1 MLLDDECRKNRK
13 LVEHNMCVESD
24 AVKEMNMN
32 LDFYARVGDALYEI
46 DPKIKCDKVDLLY
59 DELMAGKITPY
70 QDEDVVEIMPAGRPN
85 KPELVSPNAVP
96 SRGVGSK
103 EGVITLAHAICHIE
117 FNAINLGLDAA
128 FRFRSMPAQYY
139 ADWLLVAK
147 DEAKHFRMLS
157 DFLES
162 RGSHYG
168 AFVAHNGLWLSAEK
182 TAHDPLIRMA
192 LVPRV
197 LEARGL
203 DVTPG
208 IIQRLKQAKEDEIVG
223 LLGIILEEEEG
234 HVLVGNHW
242 YRYLCEKQNLPPK
255 ETFFNLLEE
264 YGQTLRPPFNIEAR
278 LRSGF
283 TQEEIDYLVESIDLK

>member
-1 MLLDDECRKNRK
+1 MDVSQN
-13 LVEHNMCVESD
+13 
-24 AVKEMNMN
+24 
-32 LDFYARVGDALYEI
+32 DFYEQVADALYET
-46 DPKIKCDKVDLLY
+46 DAKIKCHKVDLLY
-59 DELMAGKITPY
+59 DALEQGKIIPY
-70 QDEDVVEIMPAGRPN
+70 EMDNVREMIPAGRPEQPN
-85 KPELVSPNAVP
+85 LVSPQEVP
-96 SRGVGSK
+96 RRKLGSP
-103 EGVITLAHAICHIE
+103 EGVLALVHAICHIE

-128 FRFRSMPAQYY
+128 FRFRQMPAKFY

-147 DEAKHFRMLS
+147 DEARHFLMLS

-162 RGSHYG
+162 RGSYYG
-168 AFVAHNGLWLSAEK
+168 AFEAHNGLWDSAER

-208 IIQRLKQAKEDEIVG
+208 IMNRLKQAKEAEVVR
-223 LLGIILEEEEG
+223 LLGIILQEEEG

-242 YRYLCEKQNLPPK
+242 YRYLCALQNLPPK
-255 ETFFNLLEE
+255 ETFFQLLET
-264 YGQTLRPPFNIEAR
+264 YGQTLKPPFNIEAR

-283 TQEEIDYLVESIDLK
+283 TQEEMDYLVESIDLK